1 MHTFGK
7 KSKAVQH
14 FTSPTSWHTSCAK
27 CPGRVRHVLSRPDR
41 PTPAT
46 EREGG
51 ADWRRGRRLLPQRAP
66 TFQDRR
72 GDQQEGP
79 RDHHVSRGAREAET
93 RLRDI
98 RYAYCVLKNIYLF
111 CTRLFSAQYIKMM
124 MNKHH
129 AFGLLKDLY
138 TRDLCRVSPRKL
150 AYFSRGRPP
159 LAAVQT

>member
-1 MHTFGK
+1 M
-7 KSKAVQH
+7 
-14 FTSPTSWHTSCAK
+14 
-27 CPGRVRHVLSRPDR
+27 RHVLARPDR
-41 PTPAT
+41 PAPAT

-51 ADWRRGRRLLPQRAP
+51 ADWRRGRRLNPQRAP
-66 TFQDRR
+66 NFQDRR

-98 RYAYCVLKNIYLF
+98 RYAYCGLKNIYLF
-111 CTRLFSAQYIKMM
+111 CARLFSAQYIKMM
-124 MNKHH
+124 MKNTM
-129 AFGLLKDLY
+129 LLVCLKIC
-138 TRDLCRVSPRKL
+138 TRDLCRGSPRKL